1 MKYLYFIMP
10 LIIAFLLDFIIGDPY
25 KLPHPVRLIGK
36 CIGAVEKI
44 TRRVFSSEKT
54 AGAVMGTINDSVVI
68 IIAIT
73 APAVF

>member
-44 TRRVFSSEKT
+44 TRRVFSS
-54 AGAVMGTINDSVVI
+54 
-68 IIAIT
+68 
-73 APAVF
+73 